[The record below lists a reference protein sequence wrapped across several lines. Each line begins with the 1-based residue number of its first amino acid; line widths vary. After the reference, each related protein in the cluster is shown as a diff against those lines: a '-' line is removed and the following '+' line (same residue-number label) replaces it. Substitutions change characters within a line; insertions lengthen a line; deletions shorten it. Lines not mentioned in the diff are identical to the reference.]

1 MKLKL
6 ELIIFAL
13 YFSTVNT
20 QCDAGYVIEVMP
32 TVDDFMFLS
41 ASSTA
46 VIKCWNMSRVAKRKH
61 LPEAERFF
69 HYDEHSRVAEKS
81 IYFING
87 TENGRYVLSAPKHN
101 NSMRTSLG

>member
-1 MKLKL
+1 
-6 ELIIFAL
+6 
-13 YFSTVNT
+13 
-20 QCDAGYVIEVMP
+20 MP

-69 HYDEHSRVAEKS
+69 HYDEHSRVAETS

-87 TENGRYVLSAPKHN
+87 TENGRYVTEIQQLILVRRAGKSEKCK
-101 NSMRTSLG
+101 